1 MDIEILEA
9 MNESMNLSLLMVIEV
24 TMWITIFFAIASFI
38 VYLAALA
45 WLCFEEIRRP
55 ARGQMRQAAPRVV
68 AQVGNLRHE
77 SYLRACGAGS
87 QPAPQRVGSTGSYL

>member
-1 MDIEILEA
+1 MEIEALKA
-9 MNESMNLSLLMVIEV
+9 MNESIYLSLLMVIEGA
-24 TMWITIFFAIASFI
+24 MWITIFFAIAGFA

-55 ARGQMRQAAPRVV
+55 ARGQMKLAPPRAV
-68 AQVGNLRHE
+68 AQVLNLRDE

-87 QPAPQRVGSTGSYL
+87 QPAPQRAGRPAMNV